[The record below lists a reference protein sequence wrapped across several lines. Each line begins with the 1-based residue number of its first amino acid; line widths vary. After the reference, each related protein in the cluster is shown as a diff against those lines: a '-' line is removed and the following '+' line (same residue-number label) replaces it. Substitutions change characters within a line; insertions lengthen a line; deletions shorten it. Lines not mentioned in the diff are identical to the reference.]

1 MKEAQELLE
10 DKRAAA
16 QTSGE
21 TRLEAEKEMGRLRCG
36 YGPHVLIE
44 FLANQSA

>member
-10 DKRAAA
+10 DKRTAA

-36 YGPHVLIE
+36 YERDI
-44 FLANQSA
+44 FIYF